1 MVRKYRG
8 EIQALRTIAVLA
20 VVVYHINPDWLPG
33 GFIGVDVFFV
43 ISGYLITAGLL
54 RRVAEHG
61 RISAADFWANRARRI
76 LPAATLTIITVTIAS
91 LFLLPRS
98 QFPTLSLQA
107 VASGFYVQNYA
118 LARQSVDYLAA
129 DSAPTPF
136 QHFWSLSIE
145 EQFYIF
151 WPMLVVAAWHMAQR
165 IRWAS
170 PTDDIRHRRRV
181 KVIATVLFFAV
192 VGGSFAYSVYITA
205 QDPTSAYFYTLSR
218 VWELGV
224 GGLLAVYLGDPV
236 RFPRTRK
243 WLALIGTLTII
254 ICAFVYSGDIPFPG
268 LTALVPVA
276 ATAAVITAG
285 HTTGWGSPQRMF
297 ELWPVQRIGDWSYSM
312 YLWHFPIIVF
322 FEALAGRKAT
332 VLEAIIIVLASILI
346 AGFSFYLFEKP
357 ILHSPTMRRS
367 SPLTLAGALI
377 AVTAAVGIGTVPHT
391 LVKMDEAKVAAAEAQ
406 VFAPPE
412 LNTAGEFGPG
422 FRSLRTTM
430 YEPRYQNQP
439 LKPGLGSIG
448 ENYPTF
454 AGCGDVPALGTSSDT
469 RPCVTGDKNG
479 TKTLVV
485 AGDSHAV
492 QWVPAFEQALG
503 RDGWKIVV
511 VARENCPLN
520 PEPRSFEQQRQGFVC
535 SRAVP
540 DMLGSIEQQKPD
552 AVVITNRRYDDFA
565 GGQSAAQ
572 RGYDA
577 VFKQLTDRLN
587 GAKIIALGDSPEVPD
602 GENMADCVAA
612 AGDDTSTCD
621 FPRPGPAE
629 EKSNKPLRAAAEAA
643 GDGVDYADTL
653 DAFCTE
659 STCPAVIGS
668 RAVYRDSNHITV
680 EYSKTL
686 GTYITREI
694 VPLITPDE

>member
-91 LFLLPRS
+91 LFILPRS
-98 QFPTLSLQA
+98 QFATLSLQA

-118 LARQSVDYLAA
+118 LAQQSVDYLAA

-151 WPMLVVAAWHMAQR
+151 WPMLVVAAWHIAQR

-181 KVIATVLFFAV
+181 RVIATVLFFAV

-205 QDPTSAYFYTLSR
+205 HNPTNAYFYTLSR

-254 ICAFVYSGDIPFPG
+254 ACAFVYSGDIPFPG

-285 HTTGWGSPQRMF
+285 HTTGWGSPQRIF

-322 FEALAGRKAT
+322 FETLAGRKAT
-332 VLEAIIIVLASILI
+332 VLEAVIIVLASILI

-377 AVTAAVGIGTVPHT
+377 AVTAAVGIGTVPHA

-492 QWVPAFEQALG
+492 QWVPAFEEALS
-503 RDGWKIVV
+503 REGWKIVV
-511 VARENCPLN
+511 IARENCPLN
-520 PEPRSFEQQRQGFVC
+520 AELRTFEERRNGFVC
-535 SRAVP
+535 SQAVP
-540 DMLGSIEQQKPD
+540 DMLGSIEQQEPD

-565 GGQSAAQ
+565 GGQSAAK

-577 VFKQLTDRLN
+577 VFKRLTDELDS
-587 GAKIIALGDSPEVPD
+587 AKIIALGDSPEAPD

-686 GTYITREI
+686 GTYITRDI
-694 VPLITPDE
+694 VPLITPAE

>member
-76 LPAATLTIITVTIAS
+76 LPAATLTIITVTLAS
-91 LFLLPRS
+91 LFILPRS

-151 WPMLVVAAWHMAQR
+151 WPMLVVAAWHIAQR

-170 PTDDIRHRRRV
+170 PTDDIRHRRV
-181 KVIATVLFFAV
+181 KMIATVLFFAV

-205 QDPTSAYFYTLSR
+205 HNPTNAYFYTLSR

-243 WLALIGTLTII
+243 WLALAGTLTII
-254 ICAFVYSGDIPFPG
+254 ACAFVYSGDIPFPG

-285 HTTGWGSPQRMF
+285 HTTGWGSPQRIF

-332 VLEAIIIVLASILI
+332 VLEAVIIVLASILI

-367 SPLTLAGALI
+367 SPLTLAGAVI
-377 AVTAAVGIGTVPHT
+377 VVTAAVGIGTVPHA
-391 LVKMDEAKVAAAEAQ
+391 LVKMDEAKAAAAEAQ

-454 AGCGDVPALGTSSDT
+454 AGCGDVPAPGTSSDIP
-469 RPCVTGDKNG
+469 PCVTGDKNG
-479 TKTLVV
+479 TKTLVL

-552 AVVITNRRYDDFA
+552 AVFITNRRYDDFA

-577 VFKQLTDRLN
+577 VFKQLTDKLN

-659 STCPAVIGS
+659 RTCPAVIGS
-668 RAVYRDSNHITV
+668 RVVYRDSNHITV

-686 GTYITREI
+686 GSYITRDI
-694 VPLITPDE
+694 VPLITPAE